1 MHFTT
6 RISRRRLVALA
17 GIGTGA
23 LLAACAAP
31 AAPTATPASP
41 KPAEPSKPVS
51 PATIAPTTVPASAP
65 TTAPPVKPV
74 EAKPAATVAGKRGG
88 TVHFAVTSDPLLNP
102 IMTGDVSGVVMTKLL
117 FNGLTRPDRETLEPR
132 PDLAVSWEATDV
144 GATWTFKLREG
155 VSWHD
160 GAPFTAEDVK
170 FTFESILDPKVNT
183 VMRGHF
189 KSLKGVDAL
198 DKTTVRFALDQPFA
212 AFPAFMGHLGTVCV
226 GIIPKHALSGQDLN
240 TTPFNKTAP
249 IGTGPFKFKELKAAD
264 HVTLVAYD
272 DYHFG
277 RPLLDTFNWKIIP
290 DSNNA
295 VAQLRTGELTAGL
308 VSPAQAQAL
317 QSVSELKIERAPRVG
332 FSYVG
337 LNKSRPLFKDVRV
350 RKAMMH
356 ALDRE
361 SILKKIYLDMYQ
373 LASGPVPPAISW
385 AHDPDVT
392 KYTFDLPKAQA
403 LMAEAGWSP
412 GADGVLVKDGTR
424 FSFKMTGSRNPVTEQ
439 TLAAYQQAWKALG
452 METTI
457 ELLEF
462 GVFIAQRRDSHD
474 YDMMQHGW
482 SLPPDPDQFNYWH
495 SSAITGGGLNA
506 GEYVNPEVDRLL
518 EEGRKSL
525 DPATRKTAYSK
536 LQKVMADDLPELWLW
551 YSAEVR
557 AVSKK
562 LVGMSPK
569 SYYDVGLHYANEW
582 SLS

>member
-1 MHFTT
+1 MKTLT
-6 RISRRRLVALA
+6 RRSFLA
-17 GIGTGA
+17 TGVSA
-23 LLAACAAP
+23 GAVLLAACSAP
-31 AAPTATPASP
+31 AAPTPAPAATAAPTGA
-41 KPAEPSKPVS
+41 
-51 PATIAPTTVPASAP
+51 PATAAPAAVPAASSSP
-65 TTAPPVKPV
+65 TAG
-74 EAKPAATVAGKRGG
+74 AKPAAAATATGKRGG

-132 PDLAVSWEATDV
+132 PDLAVSWEATDN
-144 GATWTFKLREG
+144 GATWTFKLRDG
-155 VSWHD
+155 VKWHD

-189 KSLKGVDAL
+189 KSLKGVDAI
-198 DKTTVRFALDQPFA
+198 DKTTVRFALKEPFS

-226 GIIPKHALSGQDLN
+226 GIIPKHALTGQDLN
-240 TTPFNKTAP
+240 TTAFNKTAP

-264 HVTLVAYD
+264 HVTLVAND

-277 RPLLDTFNWKIIP
+277 RPLLDTFNWKILP
-290 DSNNA
+290 DANTQI
-295 VAQLRTGELTAGL
+295 AQVRTGELTVAL
-308 VSPAQAQAL
+308 VSPAQAQSL
-317 QSVSELKIERAPRVG
+317 QNVPDVKVQNAPRVG

-337 LNKSRPLFKDVRV
+337 LNKSRPLFKEVRV

-361 SILKKIYLDMYQ
+361 AIIKKIYLDQYK
-373 LASGPVPPAISW
+373 LASGPIPPAISW
-385 AHDPDVT
+385 AHDAEVT
-392 KYTFDLPKAQA
+392 KYGFDLAKAKA
-403 LMAEAGWSP
+403 LMAEAGWTP
-412 GADGVLVKDGTR
+412 GADGVLTKEGQR
-424 FSFKMTGSRNPVTEQ
+424 FAFKMTGSRSPVNEQ

-462 GVFIAQRRDSHD
+462 GVFINQRRDSHD

-495 SSAITGGGLNA
+495 STAITGGGLNA
-506 GEYVNPEVDRLL
+506 GEYVNPEVDKLL

-525 DPATRKTAYSK
+525 DQAKRKEAYSK
-536 LQKVMADDLPELWLW
+536 LQKLMADDLPELWLW
-551 YSAEVR
+551 YSAEIR
-557 AVSKK
+557 AVSTK
-562 LVGMSPK
+562 LLGFGPK

-582 SLS
+582 SLA